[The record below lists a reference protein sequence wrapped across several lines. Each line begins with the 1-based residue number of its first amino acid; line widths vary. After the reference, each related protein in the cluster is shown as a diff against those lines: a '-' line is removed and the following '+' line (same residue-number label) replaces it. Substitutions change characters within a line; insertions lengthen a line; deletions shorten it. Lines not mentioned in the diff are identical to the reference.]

1 MMRSVA
7 SEARQMIHNKQPGNL
22 NQRRHNSVT
31 GCLVN
36 RADSVQSGRGRQVGT
51 RTRVGRMYRM
61 TTKMRMRRGCHTRA
75 AISIDEVGLHS
86 VA

>member
-36 RADSVQSGRGRQVGT
+36 RADSVQSGRGAAGGHEDAGGENVQDDDKDEDEEG
-51 RTRVGRMYRM
+51 MS
-61 TTKMRMRRGCHTRA
+61 HTRRYQ
-75 AISIDEVGLHS
+75 HR
-86 VA
+86 